1 MCLDQSFKCL
11 DLVLELL
18 DYIAVIFVSD
28 FSSFSKKPLNLT
40 ALCSLLETT
49 LHLSAYARMG
59 YEEDN
64 DDADADADRHFKKN
78 NDRLTDLSTYIVHR
92 QCHLSG

>member
-11 DLVLELL
+11 DLVLEHLY
-18 DYIAVIFVSD
+18 YIAVIFVSD
-28 FSSFSKKPLNLT
+28 FSSFSKKPLNLI

-49 LHLSAYARMG
+49 LHLSAYMQG
-59 YEEDN
+59 WDMKKMMLMLIKN
-64 DDADADADRHFKKN
+64 FKKK